1 MVFALAGART
11 EESMSNGESSRERG
25 QHNPAL
31 ASKTVFDER
40 RVTAWIG
47 TALIVQG
54 KVISA
59 QDLTID
65 GRVEGTIELG
75 DHGLTIGQGAEIK
88 ADLVAKTISISGS
101 VTGNVTATDRV
112 DLRATGSVDGNI
124 VAPRFAMAEGAVI
137 KGKVDAN
144 RKSTTKGNSD
154 KTAADSEKG

>member
-1 MVFALAGART
+1 
-11 EESMSNGESSRERG
+11 MSNGESSRERG
-25 QHNPAL
+25 QHTLSPTPR
-31 ASKTVFDER
+31 TVFDER

-65 GRVEGTIELG
+65 GKVEGTIELG
-75 DHGLTIGQGAEIK
+75 GHGLTIGQGAEIK
-88 ADLVAKTISISGS
+88 ADLVARTISISGA

-112 DLRATGSVDGNI
+112 DLRATGSVDGDI

-137 KGKVDAN
+137 KGRVEVN
-144 RKSTTKGNSD
+144 RKSTKGNDD
-154 KTAADSEKG
+154 KATGDGDKGRVP

>member
-1 MVFALAGART
+1 
-11 EESMSNGESSRERG
+11 MSNGESSRERG
-25 QHNPAL
+25 QHNLSPAPRP
-31 ASKTVFDER
+31 VFDER

-65 GRVEGTIELG
+65 GKVEGTIELG
-75 DHGLTIGQGAEIK
+75 GHGLTIGQGAEIK
-88 ADLVAKTISISGS
+88 ADLVAKTISISGA

-112 DLRATGSVDGNI
+112 DLRATGSVDGDI

-137 KGKVDAN
+137 KGRVDAN
-144 RKSTTKGNSD
+144 RKSTKGND
-154 KTAADSEKG
+154 VKTAGDGDKARVRVP

>member
-1 MVFALAGART
+1 
-11 EESMSNGESSRERG
+11 MSNGESSRERG
-25 QHNPAL
+25 QHNPAH

-54 KVISA
+54 QVISA

-65 GRVEGTIELG
+65 GKVEGTIELG
-75 DHGLTIGQGAEIK
+75 DNGLTIGPGAEIK
-88 ADLVAKTISISGS
+88 ADLVAKTIMISGA

-112 DLRATGSVDGNI
+112 DLRATGSVDGDI

-137 KGKVDAN
+137 KGRVDAN
-144 RKSTTKGNSD
+144 RKSTAKGSDD
-154 KTAADSEKG
+154 KTTGSS